1 MTPSKVAEI
10 PSGETETETETQT
23 RTHSESAAGA
33 DRTSAAAVPAAE
45 PRRRAPGL
53 WRASAARSSV
63 ELKAFFRNK
72 QSLVFTL
79 FFPVLLLL
87 VFGSIFSGKVEGTD
101 TDFRQ
106 VFMAGIV
113 AAGVMSTA
121 FSGLAISV
129 AIERDTGTIRRLAM
143 TPMPKAAYF
152 IGKLVRVVVTTVLET
167 VLLIGIAVAFFS
179 LPLPETGQRWFT
191 LAWCLALGTAACA
204 LAGLAYS
211 AAIPNSRSAPAIVT
225 PVFMVLQF
233 ISGVFFPFDKLPVW
247 MQNTAALFPVKW
259 MAQGFRSVFLPDSFT
274 VVEPAG
280 SWELGR
286 IALVLGLWAIGCLA
300 ATALTFGWRGPRVR

>member
-1 MTPSKVAEI
+1 MSL
-10 PSGETETETETQT
+10 T
-23 RTHSESAAGA
+23 RAAQLREA
-33 DRTSAAAVPAAE
+33 ARAPAAVAA
-45 PRRRAPGL
+45 PPPVGPGPVPGL
-53 WRASAARSSV
+53 LRASAARSSV

-79 FFPVLLLL
+79 FFPVILLV

-106 VFMAGIV
+106 VFMAGVV

-129 AIERDTGTIRRLAM
+129 AIERDNGTVRRLAL

-152 IGKLVRVVVTTVLET
+152 LGKLARVVVTTVLET
-167 VLLIGIAVAFFS
+167 VLLIGIAVAAFD
-179 LPLPETGQRWFT
+179 LPLPATPGRWFT
-191 LAWCLALGTAACA
+191 LAWCIALGTAACA
-204 LAGLAYS
+204 LAGVAYS
-211 AAIPNSRSAPAIVT
+211 AVIPNSRSASAIVT

-233 ISGVFFPFDKLPVW
+233 ISGVFFPFHQLPLW

-274 VVEPAG
+274 AVEPAG

-286 IALVLGLWAIGCLA
+286 IALILALWAVGGLV

>member
-1 MTPSKVAEI
+1 MPL
-10 PSGETETETETQT
+10 TE
-23 RTHSESAAGA
+23 
-33 DRTSAAAVPAAE
+33 AVDTAQPAA
-45 PRRRAPGL
+45 PAPSADGPPGGGAVTFGVRAL
-53 WRASAARSSV
+53 VRASAARSSV

-79 FFPVLLLL
+79 FFPVILL
-87 VFGSIFSGKVEGTD
+87 VVFASIFSGKVEGTD

-106 VFMAGIV
+106 VFMSGVI

-121 FSGLAISV
+121 FSGLAISIAV
-129 AIERDTGTIRRLAM
+129 ERDTGLVRRLAL
-143 TPMPKAAYF
+143 TPMPKTAYF
-152 IGKLVRVVVTTVLET
+152 IGKIVRVVVTTALET
-167 VLLIGIAVAFFS
+167 VLLIGIAATAFDLE
-179 LPLPETGQRWFT
+179 LPHTAERWAT
-191 LAWCLALGTAACA
+191 LGWCLALGTAACA
-204 LAGLAYS
+204 LAGTAYS
-211 AAIPNSRSAPAIVT
+211 AVIPNSRSASAVVT

-233 ISGVFFPFDKLPVW
+233 ISGVFYPFDKLPLW

-286 IALVLGLWAIGCLA
+286 VALVLALWAVGGLV
-300 ATALTFGWRGPRVR
+300 ATTLTFGWRGPRVR